1 MNECEKNKIEPDPK
15 KILGMTSEEIL
26 ATFYENIQ
34 LKKDEHGWKFKIN
47 PSFYKAKILN
57 YDLLDQKN
65 GKVLISK
72 GTKINQRHIRELENK
87 VGQNFC
93 IDDNSLIGMYIASDI
108 IDEKSGKIYYEAG
121 FEIDEEFLSFLENN
135 KTKKIDILK
144 IDNIEI
150 GSYIRSS
157 LQLDKAR
164 SREEA
169 LFEIFKILRPGEPPT
184 IETAELLFNNLFFNK
199 DRYDL
204 SSVGRLKIN
213 SKFKK
218 ITDIK
223 KYYSDIDN
231 NENFEESLSVLAGA
245 KKEVFEFF
253 DNVKVNEDNEDLR
266 KNRLELI
273 NMLCKTFQN
282 FMNFQLLKANNE

>member
-1 MNECEKNKIEPDPK
+1 
-15 KILGMTSEEIL
+15 
-26 ATFYENIQ
+26 
-34 LKKDEHGWKFKIN
+34 
-47 PSFYKAKILN
+47 
-57 YDLLDQKN
+57 
-65 GKVLISK
+65 
-72 GTKINQRHIRELENK
+72 
-87 VGQNFC
+87 
-93 IDDNSLIGMYIASDI
+93 MYIASDI

-121 FEIDEEFLSFLENN
+121 FEIDEDFLSFLENN
-135 KTKKIDILK
+135 NIKKIDILK

-218 ITDIK
+218 TTDILSENLDK
-223 KYYSDIDN
+223 TDIIDVVKHMHDLIDGKGDIDDIDHLAN
-231 NENFEESLSVLAGA
+231 RRVRSVGELA
-245 KKEVFEFF
+245 
-253 DNVKVNEDNEDLR
+253 
-266 KNRLELI
+266 
-273 NMLCKTFQN
+273 
-282 FMNFQLLKANNE
+282 